1 MQTRMFFCEHGKTFQ
16 PSAMLVS
23 FPTEHSQ
30 RLAILYDL
38 FGMVKWPFE
47 WLRDLQVED

>member
-1 MQTRMFFCEHGKTFQ
+1 MFSELPHKKN
-16 PSAMLVS
+16 
-23 FPTEHSQ
+23 SQ